1 MEMEPGVMATIS
13 VSTRRSS
20 SVARDRVDFAVR
32 MSDTVEGTA
41 LRTTRRFSLPSLHI
55 LHVRCKFC
63 VIRAVGRSPQFLHV

>member
-41 LRTTRRFSLPSLHI
+41 LRTSRVWCAATVEDGITLPRMWAW
-55 LHVRCKFC
+55 VR
-63 VIRAVGRSPQFLHV
+63 IPLLTPS